1 MGFTS
6 NEPRFPK
13 LRGARLSLGQRATF
27 RVWAWASLLCVV
39 VVVVGPVFT
48 SNLLLMVR
56 GPQTVS
62 EAQLRTKLAQRSLLP
77 NFTVPGRVNYVTLPG
92 LPATAAD
99 FSVTD
104 GEDDH
109 LYDFRY
115 VFLGNQVLVTKV
127 EGYGPTLPTGEIR
140 RLSGD
145 TEAYARKGLT
155 QIGTD
160 VKLAPYLL
168 DTTTNVQ
175 EKLATIVGLLGFALT
190 FALLGFVRAVLW
202 QRCPPKPFVAPK
214 RTGIFVEPR
223 QIIGEL
229 FRGPGSLRR
238 FAVAGAT
245 VGSAVLVSAA
255 LVVAPA
261 SPTDT
266 TTWSEQ
272 IKPLAQFVENLRG
285 GPFEHPV
292 PVDLLSPE
300 QYDLV
305 AKNAEPGV
313 TTPCQ
318 ESTLSKENNALIR
331 AFCEDR
337 ESADNLRRATYSLL
351 GVTQTERAQASL
363 AHLRSI
369 GFYSPI
375 DKRLY
380 VRGKRISPEV
390 NTVLVHELTHAW
402 QDQRFHLG
410 LFRPKSTEALV
421 AWQALV
427 EGDASYVEQAYMKAQ
442 RGVRPMNALDQ
453 GLSDHKRAA
462 QFRKTSNYVL
472 ANTLNPMLPY
482 LAGPT
487 YIKRLRQQGIATSTG
502 RRAKGTEAIDL
513 AFSHPPE
520 SIAQVFNAQS
530 SPFETMLPLLQTNSP
545 FEGEDATVV
554 YEEQLDASSFFV
566 LAGSSGSYR
575 DLLVRWHGGVLQL
588 ATNGKRLCAQV
599 TVRTSEA
606 LPPITIPQEDLL
618 VQQLSFPGLEDRPPA
633 TYQPPE
639 YTVVARRACW
649 EGVGSGLTSIDTQAV
664 LGKQLRLTLQ
674 SWELASQLA
683 TEDQTTEAM
692 DRCFA
697 TALALRLDR
706 SDSPTPSANEITV
719 IARACQLPE
728 PIIGKLI
735 DRA

>member
-1 MGFTS
+1 M
-6 NEPRFPK
+6 E
-13 LRGARLSLGQRATF
+13 QRATF
-27 RVWAWASLLCVV
+27 RVWAWASFLAVAMVV
-39 VVVVGPVFT
+39 LGPVFT
-48 SNLLLMVR
+48 SNLFLLVR
-56 GPQTVS
+56 GPNTIS
-62 EAQLRTKLAQRSLLP
+62 EAQLRTKLANGSLVP
-77 NFTVPGRVNYVTLPG
+77 NFTIPGRVNYVTLPG

-115 VFLGNQVLVTKV
+115 VFVGNQVLVTKV

-140 RLSGD
+140 RLSGE
-145 TEAYARKGLT
+145 TESYARKGLT
-155 QIGTD
+155 QIGTE
-160 VKLAPYLL
+160 VKLAPYVL

-175 EKLATIVGLLGFALT
+175 ETLATIVGLLGFVLA
-190 FALLGFVRAVLW
+190 FALLGFARVVLW
-202 QRCPPKPFVAPK
+202 QRRPPKPLTPPK
-214 RTGIFVEPR
+214 STGIFVVPR
-223 QIIGEL
+223 QVSREL

-238 FAVAGAT
+238 FAIAGAT

-255 LVVAPA
+255 LAVAPA

-266 TTWSEQ
+266 TTWSQQ
-272 IKPLAQFVENLRG
+272 IKPLAEFVETLRG

-318 ESTLSKENNALIR
+318 ESSLSNEINALLREFCKKLDSENN
-331 AFCEDR
+331 
-337 ESADNLRRATYSLL
+337 LRQATYSLL
-351 GVTQTERAQASL
+351 DVSRTEPTESPL
-363 AHLRSI
+363 ARLRSI

-380 VRGKRISPEV
+380 VRGNRISPEV
-390 NTVLVHELTHAW
+390 KTILVHELTHAW

-427 EGDASYVEQAYMKAQ
+427 EGDASYVEQAYLEAH
-442 RGVRPMNALDQ
+442 RGDRTTNALD
-453 GLSDHKRAA
+453 LPIADDKRAV

-502 RRAKGTEAIDL
+502 RMARDTEAIDL
-513 AFSHPPE
+513 AFNHPPE
-520 SIAQVFNAQS
+520 TIAQVFGAQR
-530 SPFETMLPLLQTNSP
+530 PPETLSPLLQTTSP
-545 FEGEDATVV
+545 FEGQDATVV

-566 LAGSSGSYR
+566 LAGGSGTYQ
-575 DLLVRWHGGVLQL
+575 DLLVSWHGGVLQL
-588 ATNGKRLCAQV
+588 ATDGKRLCAQV
-599 TVRTSEA
+599 TVRTSKA
-606 LPPITIPQEDLL
+606 VAPITIPQEDSL
-618 VQQLSFPGLEDRPPA
+618 VGQFSFPGLEDRPPV

-639 YTVVARRACW
+639 STVVVRRACW
-649 EGVGSGLTSIDTQAV
+649 EGAGLEPTSSGTQTL
-664 LGKQLRLTLQ
+664 LGQQLRITLQ

-683 TEDQTTEAM
+683 TETQTTEMM

-697 TALALRLDR
+697 MALAQRLDR
-706 SDSPTPSANEITV
+706 NDSPAPSMNEIAM
-719 IARACQLPE
+719 IGRACQVPDTVIE
-728 PIIGKLI
+728 KLI
-735 DRA
+735 GRS